1 MQQIPS
7 EIHVPPEMSSEVSAL
22 FIFPAFWFKSY
33 KVFDKKPIHLLLTN
47 NTWRQSLQG
56 MAGFGLT
63 SPTGSASLPYWLQ
76 PDSINLLPA
85 VYRHVWELSRS
96 IGPDGRE
103 LVDTGKIF
111 AVLVTSGLPRD
122 SLGYIWNLAN
132 TGIPGVLNRGELN
145 VMLALVA
152 LAQTGWRDFSSSA
165 VLAMVQQPPVPNLQ
179 LENFAGPPPA
189 KMAQQPPAQHVDP
202 TPLPQPKDIVCRLN
216 YATI

>member
-1 MQQIPS
+1 
-7 EIHVPPEMSSEVSAL
+7 
-22 FIFPAFWFKSY
+22 
-33 KVFDKKPIHLLLTN
+33 
-47 NTWRQSLQG
+47 

-63 SPTGSASLPYWLQ
+63 SPTGSSALPYWLQ
-76 PDSINLLPA
+76 PDSIDLLPA

-96 IGPDGRE
+96 VGPDGRE

-179 LENFAGPPPA
+179 IDNFAAPPPA
-189 KMAQQPPAQHVDP
+189 KLAQHPSVQHVEP
-202 TPLPQPKDIVCRLN
+202 PPLPQPKNIVCKLSQFSVL
-216 YATI
+216 YILCSF